1 MRPQKPDAPP
11 AGGGTTDPRAEELR
25 RRLAEAR
32 SVVEERE
39 EFEAAEVSVDEAEP
53 GPPNVDD
60 RRREVHEAG
69 RAAVDEMRRPPAE
82 S

>member
-1 MRPQKPDAPP
+1 MVESE
-11 AGGGTTDPRAEELR
+11 TDPRAEELR

-32 SVVEERE
+32 TVVGERD

-53 GPPNVDD
+53 APPNVDD

-69 RAAVDEMRRPPAE
+69 RAAADEMRRSPEDA
-82 S
+82 